1 MATSTSWLRIGLAV
15 ALALAGG
22 AQAAAQERAG
32 VVTTLRGDVTVL
44 RASLP
49 GPTPLRFK
57 DAIFVR
63 DRIATGQDS
72 LARVLLGG
80 KAVVTVREHSVVTIT
95 EAPGRS
101 TVDVAAGRAAVAVAR
116 ERMRP
121 GDLVEVKTPTAV
133 AGIRGTVVVAEVLDA
148 DHSVITVLKGVVDV
162 KGLDAGRVVGP
173 PRVVSALQRVK
184 VARGSPVPPP
194 QAVTPDAGRHLGQ
207 EFRAAPPPVTPGAA
221 TAAVN
226 AAEVRRAARD
236 IARFTALTARGA
248 GPGRSAHE
256 PDAGASRD
264 GGTAVILRGHATAA
278 AVKAVREALKGD
290 EWRGRSQRNRDRDR

>member
-1 MATSTSWLRIGLAV
+1 VATSTSWLRIGLAAV
-15 ALALAGG
+15 LALAGG

-32 VVTTLRGDVTVL
+32 VVTTLHGDVTVL

-49 GPTPLRFK
+49 RPTPLRFK
-57 DAIFVR
+57 DAVLVR

-72 LARVLLGG
+72 LVRVLLGDR
-80 KAVVTVREHSVVTIT
+80 AVVTLREHSVVTIT

-101 TVDVAAGRAAVAVAR
+101 TVEVAAGRAAVAVAR
-116 ERMRP
+116 ERMRT

-162 KGLDAGRVVGP
+162 KGLGAGRVVGP
-173 PRVVSALQRVK
+173 PRVVRALQRVT
-184 VARGSPVPPP
+184 VARGGPVPPP
-194 QAVTPDAGRHLGQ
+194 QALTPDAARHLGQ

-226 AAEVRRAARD
+226 AAEVHRAARD
-236 IARFTALTARGA
+236 IARFTGLTAPGAGLGRGA
-248 GPGRSAHE
+248 SAR
-256 PDAGASRD
+256 DAGASD
-264 GGTAVILRGHATAA
+264 AGAAVVSRGHATAA
-278 AVKAVREALKGD
+278 AVKAVREALEGD
-290 EWRGRSQRNRDRDR
+290 ERRGRGPRNRERGR

>member
-1 MATSTSWLRIGLAV
+1 VATSTSWLRIGLAA

-22 AQAAAQERAG
+22 TQAAAQEPAG

-49 GPTPLRFK
+49 RPTPLGFR

-80 KAVVTVREHSVVTIT
+80 KAVVTLREHSVVTIT

-101 TVDVAAGRAAVAVAR
+101 TVDVTAGRAAVAVAR
-116 ERMRP
+116 DRMRA
-121 GDLVEVKTPTAV
+121 GDLLEVKTPTAV

-148 DHSVITVLKGVVDV
+148 DHSVLTVLKGVVDV
-162 KGLDAGRVVGP
+162 RGLDAGRVVGP
-173 PRVVSALQRVK
+173 PRVVRALQRVT
-184 VARGSPVPPP
+184 VARGDPVPLP
-194 QAVTPDAGRHLGQ
+194 QAVTPDAARYLGQ
-207 EFRAAPPPVTPGAA
+207 EFRAAPSPVTPGAA
-221 TAAVN
+221 AAAVN

-236 IARFTALTARGA
+236 IARFTGLTAP
-248 GPGRSAHE
+248 GPGRSGHE
-256 PDAGASRD
+256 PDAAAGRD
-264 GGTAVILRGHATAA
+264 AGMAGISRGHPTPA
-278 AVKAVREALKGD
+278 AVKAIREALQD
-290 EWRGRSQRNRDRDR
+290 ERRGRGPQNRGRGR